1 LNAVRKWWNNK
12 YPDNQFM
19 TFVINL
25 FTDEFYTVIEKL
37 GILNISINVDSAY
50 WKDAR
55 DNLIIDKD
63 QYNQGIGHATTMMK
77 LDDFICVDSIP
88 AGTNLNKPMLYHWGT
103 EEKIDGLNKN
113 GNIRTDAHV
122 IIFNN
127 WLKQPEMDNEEKKR
141 LESMAKSLTNA
152 IQANKEIWEL
162 TNDQKEKEER
172 NKQNNRNR
180 AKLKIVES
188 MLK

>member
-88 AGTNLNKPMLYHWGT
+88 AGTNLNNPMLYHWGT